1 LTRKKEKWL
10 NPGRQRQKIIEWLS
24 SSRFSTRE
32 RESERE
38 TAPPHF
44 LTFTAAGMAAGAL
57 LRVQFTPG
65 TVPMA
70 NLRP

>member
-1 LTRKKEKWL
+1 MA
-10 NPGRQRQKIIEWLS
+10 IIISLLDE
-24 SSRFSTRE
+24 RARE

-65 TVPMA
+65 SVPMA
-70 NLRP
+70 NLRPQGRGGWWVSQAEYL